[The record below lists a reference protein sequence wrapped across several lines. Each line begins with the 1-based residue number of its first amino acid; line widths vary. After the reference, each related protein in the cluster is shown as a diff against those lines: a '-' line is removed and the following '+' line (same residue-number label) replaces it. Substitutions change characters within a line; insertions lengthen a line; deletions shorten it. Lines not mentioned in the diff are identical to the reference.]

1 MNWRR
6 IEFSWKKEKEIL
18 EQKDYSYRDSGCIE
32 NVWRTGFVALQALQ
46 IIYRATNWNKNPPVA
61 FGFSKETYDLSYV
74 PMVFRRDRKPMP
86 NLPSDFL
93 LPLSLSFR
101 VFNLFEE
108 SFQRE
113 WVIFIYELRRI
124 LCLYTWD
131 SFCSVFGSGEQIK
144 PKF

>member
-1 MNWRR
+1 M
-6 IEFSWKKEKEIL
+6 

-46 IIYRATNWNKNPPVA
+46 IIYRATNRNKNPPVA

-86 NLPSDFL
+86 NLPSNFL

-108 SFQRE
+108 SPSFQRCE
-113 WVIFIYELRRI
+113 RTSNIYL
-124 LCLYTWD
+124 
-131 SFCSVFGSGEQIK
+131 
-144 PKF
+144 

>member
-124 LCLYTWD
+124 SYYVYIRGTVFVPCLDRGTD
-131 SFCSVFGSGEQIK
+131 K
-144 PKF
+144 T

>member
-86 NLPSDFL
+86 NFPSDFL
-93 LPLSLSFR
+93 LLLSLSFR

-124 LCLYTWD
+124 LCLYIRGT
-131 SFCSVFGSGEQIK
+131 VFVPCLDRGTDK
-144 PKF
+144 T

>member
-61 FGFSKETYDLSYV
+61 FGFSKETYDLCSYG
-74 PMVFRRDRKPMP
+74 FSKRQKTYAK
-86 NLPSDFL
+86 S
-93 LPLSLSFR
+93 SFR
-101 VFNLFEE
+101 FSPTSKPVVSCFQ
-108 SFQRE
+108 SFRGIISE
-113 WVIFIYELRRI
+113 RMSNIYLWIAKNIMFIYVRQFLFRVWI
-124 LCLYTWD
+124 
-131 SFCSVFGSGEQIK
+131 GEQIK

>member
-131 SFCSVFGSGEQIK
+131 SFCSVFGSGNR
-144 PKF
+144 

>member
-124 LCLYTWD
+124 LCLYIRGT
-131 SFCSVFGSGEQIK
+131 VFVPCLDRGTDK
-144 PKF
+144 T